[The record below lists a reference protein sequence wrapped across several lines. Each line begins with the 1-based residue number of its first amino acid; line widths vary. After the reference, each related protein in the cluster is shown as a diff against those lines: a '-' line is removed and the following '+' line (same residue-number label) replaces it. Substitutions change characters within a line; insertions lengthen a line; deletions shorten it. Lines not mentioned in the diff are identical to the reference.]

1 MKEKRK
7 FKRFPAQ
14 LSARCLVGS
23 EKEWLNCSIINISRD
38 GMGIE
43 VRLQER
49 IPPDLIL
56 KFKIIIPEKV
66 DLIETTGILKWVKE
80 LKEEMGFV
88 GGVELFNI
96 DSEEARTLLDYAN
109 ENLPRKEKK

>member
-1 MKEKRK
+1 MEEKRK
-7 FKRFPAQ
+7 FKRLPVQ
-14 LSARCLVGS
+14 LSASCLVGS

-43 VRLQER
+43 VRLQEK

-66 DLIETTGILKWVKE
+66 DPIETTGILKWVKE
-80 LKEEMGFV
+80 QKEEMGFV

-96 DSEEARTLLDYAN
+96 DSEETRTLLDYAQS
-109 ENLPRKEKK
+109 